1 MSANRF
7 QLQYRQYN
15 EANPLLPFTTAPDD
29 EVGDGINQ
37 LGLSF
42 EHNNYEHYNTAATT
56 AFEIRGVFFAVV
68 YNWLWKHASAQS
80 NTIELIITDNL
91 CDKVLNGTYFIKA
104 AGIVFCDPD
113 CGVLKVQ
120 AKQEDLT
127 LQCFK
132 DTLVDTDLSTNP
144 EAAHDWFSGGLQ
156 HPTFSYC
163 KNNGWLYPLGSLLL
177 MMLLF
182 IPIVNIIVLL
192 FGNQWL
198 QRVYESAR
206 GCERKNSA
214 PYITTYIQNIIDN
227 CTLLL
232 DLDTVFHTP
241 TKLPELQYATIY
253 YMPNKRGI
261 LYSDNTPLYRIEN
274 ALNWSGSRFMEFL
287 RKRFNLK
294 WRINPTTGLII
305 RHFDE
310 AYTDTPILDLREVER
325 CCSWDGNRPAAYG
338 DYDFQLDSMDQEG
351 NAARRAYNDIVE
363 FNNPYSPA
371 QAGVRK
377 VMFEDAAVGFRND
390 GLRSDDISQ
399 WRQILTPLDWLLS
412 ALVPLQDS
420 NDFVLMSRDNT
431 QAPKII
437 LHDPNTP
444 LTAAKAIKKVWTAA
458 EVAVLTAQ
466 GYDSN
471 QFYSQFGETT
481 YFYNYAAPAAWDLD
495 VITPNTG
502 QLFECD
508 NIRLCECRRNF
519 ICEYTLPNCDCDLL
533 TVLGIYD
540 DTTTGAIIDYPVI
553 MDSEFIGEI
562 RNIDIDFGSNT
573 IKLKV
578 VPVGCTTDLTFPPEP
593 CELTILSVV
602 AGECIEGFTDVT
614 IYFSYTGVTNVLA
627 TVGTQTLVVSA
638 SAEAATLTL
647 VADGSTL
654 AVSIE
659 NTDDSDCN
667 SGSEITLP
675 EACSECVISN
685 IEAVACFEYCACE
698 DAWLHVTLPIP
709 VGEFFVSVTFNGIT
723 YTPPSPISML
733 DWMDIYNYLIS
744 LNLDFKWIVGSLP
757 DDFISYICGWSCSED
772 EYTVT
777 TDIDIYL
784 SPPGQTPS
792 TGNLCLDYFEPDIFG
807 EGSLTYIAQSCICGE
822 DCPCNPD
829 GSIDITVTWTA
840 VGTSGLVDV
849 VCGTETALGV
859 AAGLGTYTFTGYP
872 ADGSTITI
880 SVTDAANPECTA
892 SIEFELPTCPTI
904 CTIEITNA
912 EVLTCEEDAYQV
924 WFGIFAKATTT
935 DIVNMTIDGVTYTP
949 GLPITAT
956 DTAALNAYFTL
967 ALTGSFVIWTEF
979 ASYVSVAVITNCG
992 VTISGADVDYLDNLA
1007 APQNLLLDNSTGIL
1021 TCSDVRLQ
1029 FPDFE
1034 CDNGCDILGEVGVL
1048 VDWTS
1053 FGTSGAVTVDIG
1065 GLGSIVVPAGF
1076 GTATVGGIP
1085 ANGELITVTVCDVDD
1100 PLCCGEFELQLPD
1113 CD

>member
-1 MSANRF
+1 MSTNRF
-7 QLQYRQYN
+7 QIQYRQYD
-15 EANPLLPFTTAPDD
+15 EANPLLPFTTAPDA

-42 EHNNYEHYNTAATT
+42 EHNDYQHYNTAATT
-56 AFEIRGVFFAVV
+56 SFEIRGMFYAAV
-68 YNWLWKHASAQS
+68 YSWLWKHASAQS
-80 NTIELIITDNL
+80 NAIELIITDNF

-144 EAAHDWFSGGLQ
+144 DAAHDWFSGGLQ
-156 HPTFSYC
+156 HPTFGYC
-163 KNNGWLYPLGSLLL
+163 KNKGWLYPLGTIFCSIIILIPVLNILVLLL
-177 MMLLF
+177 
-182 IPIVNIIVLL
+182 
-192 FGNQWL
+192 GYSWL
-198 QRVYESAR
+198 QRIYETSR

-232 DLDTVFHTP
+232 DIDTVFHTP

-261 LYSDNTPLYRIEN
+261 LFQDNTPLYRIEN

-310 AYTDTPILDLREVER
+310 AYTDTPVLDLREVER

-338 DYDFQLDSMDQEG
+338 DYDFQLDSMDMEG
-351 NAARRAYNDIVE
+351 NASRRAYNDIVE
-363 FNNPYSPA
+363 FNSPYSPA
-371 QAGVRK
+371 QSGAKK
-377 VMFEDAAVGFRND
+377 VVFDDAAVGFRND

-399 WRQILTPLDWLLS
+399 WYLLTSPAIFLLNI
-412 ALVPLQDS
+412 LVPLQDAD
-420 NDFVLMSRDNT
+420 DFVFMSGDNT
-431 QAPKII
+431 QSPKVI

-444 LTAAKAIKKVWTAA
+444 LTAAKAIKKVWNAQ

-466 GYDSN
+466 GYSSGS
-471 QFYSQFGETT
+471 FYSQYGKTT

-495 VITPNTG
+495 VITPNTA
-502 QLFECD
+502 QFFECD

-533 TVLGIYD
+533 NVLGIYD

-614 IYFSYTGVTNVLA
+614 IFFIYTGVTNVLA

-685 IEAVACFEYCACE
+685 IEAVACSEYCACDE
-698 DAWLHVTLPIP
+698 VWIHEYFYYFDAEIFQSITV
-709 VGEFFVSVTFNGIT
+709 NGTT
-723 YTPPSPISML
+723 YTPPSPILMS

-744 LNLDFKWIVGSLP
+744 LNLGLKWVVGYVPLSNYTAVLA
-757 DDFISYICGWSCSED
+757 WSCEEAEISL
-772 EYTVT
+772 T
-777 TDIDIYL
+777 TDIDTYVYSSGLIGIAL
-784 SPPGQTPS
+784 G
-792 TGNLCLDYFEPDIFG
+792 GNICTSYYETEWFDEDA
-807 EGSLTYIAQSCICGE
+807 EYIAEYCYCDE
-822 DCPCNPD
+822 YCPCNPD
-829 GSIDITVTWTA
+829 GTIDIVVTWLA

-859 AAGLGTYTFTGYP
+859 AAGLGTYTFTGYT

-880 SVTDAANPECTA
+880 SVTDAADPECTA
-892 SIEFELPTCPTI
+892 SIEFELPTCEPTELFEI
-904 CTIEITNA
+904 SGVLDASCAAPNFANKQSGGYVTLTNDSINLIPNGTVFDLNWTVNTYYFVGAPPVLVPTRLFEAVSGCTIDPAGLFIT
-912 EVLTCEEDAYQV
+912 LTAD
-924 WFGIFAKATTT
+924 WLPTT
-935 DIVNMTIDGVTYTP
+935 DIVFKVKFSNP
-949 GLPITAT
+949 FCLPF
-956 DTAALNAYFTL
+956 D
-967 ALTGSFVIWTEF
+967 
-979 ASYVSVAVITNCG
+979 VSLMVSSN
-992 VTISGADVDYLDNLA
+992 
-1007 APQNLLLDNSTGIL
+1007 
-1021 TCSDVRLQ
+1021 
-1029 FPDFE
+1029 
-1034 CDNGCDILGEVGVL
+1034 DINVN
-1048 VDWTS
+1048 
-1053 FGTSGAVTVDIG
+1053 
-1065 GLGSIVVPAGF
+1065 SIVVS
-1076 GTATVGGIP
+1076 
-1085 ANGELITVTVCDVDD
+1085 DVF
-1100 PLCCGEFELQLPD
+1100 P
-1113 CD
+1113 